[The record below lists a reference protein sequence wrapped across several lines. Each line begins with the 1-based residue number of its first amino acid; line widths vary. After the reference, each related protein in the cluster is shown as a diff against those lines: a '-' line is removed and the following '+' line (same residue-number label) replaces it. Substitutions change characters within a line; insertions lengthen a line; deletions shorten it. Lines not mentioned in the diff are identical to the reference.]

1 MKLPEFKAGGS
12 ARPNKREKGLPEN
25 CLTPPSFVLS
35 HLREE
40 LLLFRVRTKVVNF
53 LSVRGV
59 PYERRATYSRR
70 TRYRPG
76 LRKTTKWRRRRSTP
90 SSSSAGPHR
99 RHFQQRWGPPP
110 GRARVFNKPVKA
122 RPRICLPSAFVTLL
136 VLWLEPAEPTWKKGV
151 RDGTRANSP
160 CVSRINTT
168 RVSIGGCTFYRMV
181 GNAEVENRQ
190 LSVMNLNLSFRS

>member
-1 MKLPEFKAGGS
+1 MELPEFKVGGS
-12 ARPNKREKGLPEN
+12 VRPDKREKGLPES
-25 CLTPPSFVLS
+25 CLTPPSFFPTS
-35 HLREE
+35 EK
-40 LLLFRVRTKVVNF
+40 LLLSRVRTKVVNF
-53 LSVRGV
+53 LSARGI
-59 PYERRATYSRR
+59 PYERRAT
-70 TRYRPG
+70 YRPG

-136 VLWLEPAEPTWKKGV
+136 VLWLESAESTWKKGV

-168 RVSIGGCTFYRMV
+168 RVSIGGCTFHRMV

-190 LSVMNLNLSFRS
+190 LSVTNLNLSFRS